1 MTQTKK
7 RPKVSNIVDIGYF
20 EYLKKKYISAGLL
33 NFQTRIH
40 DKMITFINIIVNFFF
55 IHCSQFMVL
64 GTDLFEDGKAECK
77 TLRNPGC

>member
-20 EYLKKKYISAGLL
+20 EYLKKIYISAGLL

-55 IHCSQFMVL
+55 YP
-64 GTDLFEDGKAECK
+64 LFSVYGSRD
-77 TLRNPGC
+77 RPF